1 MTTMR
6 TILTLIHKDFS
17 LFIRDKA
24 SVSLTFLV
32 PVALI
37 YVFGQV
43 FGINR
48 KDTGP
53 SGIPLAV
60 VNASANP
67 AADRLLVAL
76 RAESAFKVETA
87 FKNPDGTTRPLTE
100 DDLRPLMK
108 QNVFRFALVIPADL
122 IAAQR
127 FGLRLKILS
136 NPRND
141 IETQTVNGILQK
153 VIFSNVPEL
162 LGQSLQSRARDLLG
176 QPKLQ
181 DFNTRL
187 AHTVADT
194 FGGDATAIERDIA
207 DGNFG
212 LRRLDLPHGATPAAA
227 AAVGSSAPAASAAR
241 SDVFAQIVKI
251 ETEQVVGQ
259 DVKAPA
265 ATRVVGGWAMMFL
278 LFALSGSA
286 TSVFEEKK
294 AGLYQRLLS
303 APVQRSQ
310 ILLSKFCW
318 GVLIGLVQ
326 LVTLFLAGQA
336 MFGINIIGH
345 LPTLTVL
352 CVAAAAACTAFGML
366 LAAIAP
372 TPQAA
377 SGLATFLILMMSA
390 VGGAWF
396 PISFMPDFIQTIAK
410 FTIVYWSM
418 EGFAQVLWA
427 GSSLRELLPTVGIL
441 TGIAV
446 GVMALA
452 VWRFNRG
459 SLFS

>member
-1 MTTMR
+1 MR

-24 SVSLTFLV
+24 SVSLTFIV

-37 YVFGQV
+37 FVFGQV

-53 SGIPLAV
+53 SGIPFAV
-60 VNASANP
+60 VNASGNP
-67 AADRLLVAL
+67 AAGQLLAAL
-76 RAESAFKVETA
+76 RAESAFKVVTE
-87 FKNPDGTTRPLTE
+87 FKNPDGTARPLTE

-108 QNVFRFALVIPADL
+108 QNAFRFALVIPADL
-122 IAAQR
+122 IAEKSI
-127 FGLRLKILS
+127 GLRLRILS

-162 LGQSLQSRARDLLG
+162 LGQSLQSRARDLVG
-176 QPKLQ
+176 QPQLK
-181 DFNTRL
+181 DFNARI
-187 AHTVADT
+187 ARSVADT
-194 FGGDATAIERDIA
+194 FGGDAAAIERDIA

-212 LRRLDLPHGATPAAA
+212 LRRLDQVDVAQPTGA
-227 AAVGSSAPAASAAR
+227 APTSPASATAR
-241 SDVFAQIVKI
+241 QDVFSQLVKI

-294 AGLYQRLLS
+294 AGLYQRLLA
-303 APVQRSQ
+303 APVRRSQ

-326 LVTLFLAGQA
+326 LVTLFLAGQL
-336 MFGINIIGH
+336 MFGINITGH
-345 LPTLTVL
+345 LPALAIL

-427 GSSLRELLPTVGIL
+427 GGSLTDLLPILGIL
-441 TGIAV
+441 TGIAA
-446 GVMALA
+446 GVMAVA

-459 SLFS
+459 SLFT

>member
-1 MTTMR
+1 MR

-24 SVSLTFLV
+24 SVSLTFIV

-37 YVFGQV
+37 FVFGQV

-53 SGIPLAV
+53 SGIPIAV

-67 AADRLLVAL
+67 AAGQLLDAM
-76 RAESAFKVETA
+76 RAESAFKVVTE

-108 QNVFRFALVIPADL
+108 QNAFRFALVIPADL
-122 IAAQR
+122 IAERR
-127 FGLRLKILS
+127 FGLRLRILS

-162 LGQSLQSRARDLLG
+162 LGQSLQSRARDLVG
-176 QPKLQ
+176 SPKLQ
-181 DFNTRL
+181 DFNTRV
-187 AHTVADT
+187 ARTVADT
-194 FGGDATAIERDIA
+194 FGGDPAAIERDIA

-212 LRRLDLPHGATPAAA
+212 LRRLDQLDAAQPAGAATGSTAAA
-227 AAVGSSAPAASAAR
+227 ASR
-241 SDVFAQIVKI
+241 QDVFSQIVKI

-286 TSVFEEKK
+286 TSVFDEKK
-294 AGLYQRLLS
+294 AGLYQRLLA
-303 APVQRSQ
+303 APVRRSQ

-326 LVTLFLAGQA
+326 LVTLFLAGQL
-336 MFGINIIGH
+336 MFGINITGH
-345 LPTLTVL
+345 LPTLAVL

-427 GSSLRELLPTVGIL
+427 GSSLVDLLPILGIL
-441 TGIAV
+441 TGIAA

-459 SLFS
+459 TMFG

>member
-1 MTTMR
+1 MR

-24 SVSLTFLV
+24 SVSLTFIV

-37 YVFGQV
+37 FVFGQV

-53 SGIPLAV
+53 SGIPFAV

-67 AADRLLVAL
+67 AAGQLLAAL
-76 RAESAFKVETA
+76 RAESAFKVVTE
-87 FKNPDGTTRPLTE
+87 FKNSDGTARPLTE

-108 QNVFRFALVIPADL
+108 QNAFRFALVIPADL
-122 IAAQR
+122 IAEKR
-127 FGLRLKILS
+127 LGLRLRILS

-153 VIFSNVPEL
+153 VIFSHVPEL
-162 LGQSLQSRARDLLG
+162 LGQSLQSRARDLVG
-176 QPKLQ
+176 QPQLQ
-181 DFNTRL
+181 DFNARI
-187 AHTVADT
+187 ARSVADT
-194 FGGDATAIERDIA
+194 FGGDAAAIERDIA

-212 LRRLDLPHGATPAAA
+212 LRRLDQVDEAKPADA
-227 AAVGSSAPAASAAR
+227 APASPASATAR
-241 SDVFAQIVKI
+241 QDVFSQLVKI

-294 AGLYQRLLS
+294 AGLYQRLLA
-303 APVQRSQ
+303 APVRRSQ

-326 LVTLFLAGQA
+326 LVTLFLAGQL

-345 LPTLTVL
+345 LPTLAIL

-427 GSSLRELLPTVGIL
+427 GGSLTDLLPILGIL
-441 TGIAV
+441 TGIAA
-446 GVMALA
+446 GVMAVA

-459 SLFS
+459 SLFT

>member
-1 MTTMR
+1 MR
-6 TILTLIHKDFS
+6 TILILIRKDFS

-24 SVSLTFLV
+24 SVSLTFIV
-32 PVALI
+32 PIALI
-37 YVFGQV
+37 YIFGQV

-53 SGIPLAV
+53 SGIPFAV
-60 VNASANP
+60 VNASDNS
-67 AADRLLVAL
+67 AAVRLVDAL
-76 RAESAFKVETA
+76 KAESAFRVVTEFTR
-87 FKNPDGTTRPLTE
+87 PDDSRRPLTE

-108 QNVFRFALVIPADL
+108 ENKFRFALVIPPDL
-122 IAAQR
+122 IAEKR
-127 FGLRLKILS
+127 LGLRLKILS

-162 LGQSLQSRARDLLG
+162 LGQSLQSSARDLLG
-176 QPKLQ
+176 QPGLKN
-181 DFNTRL
+181 FNSRIARAVT
-187 AHTVADT
+187 DS
-194 FGGDATAIERDIA
+194 FGGDPAVIERDLA

-212 LRRLDLPHGATPAAA
+212 LRRLDTLDEAQPAAGAAA
-227 AAVGSSAPAASAAR
+227 APAPASTPR
-241 SDVFAQIVKI
+241 QDYFSQIVKI

-286 TSVFEEKK
+286 TSVFDEKK
-294 AGLYQRLLS
+294 AGLYLRLL
-303 APVQRSQ
+303 AVPVRRSD
-310 ILLSKFCW
+310 ILISKFCW
-318 GVLIGLVQ
+318 GVMIGLVQ
-326 LVTLFLAGQA
+326 LVTLYLAGQF
-336 MFGINIIGH
+336 MFGINILGH
-345 LPTLTVL
+345 LPNLLVL
-352 CVAAAAACTAFGML
+352 CLAAAAACTAFGML
-366 LAAIAP
+366 LSAIAP

-427 GSSLRELLPTVGIL
+427 GDSFVEILPTVGIL
-441 TGIAV
+441 TGIAA
-446 GVMALA
+446 GVMAVA
-452 VWRFNRG
+452 IWRFNKGRM
-459 SLFS
+459 FE

>member
-1 MTTMR
+1 MR

-24 SVSLTFLV
+24 SVSLTFIV

-53 SGIPLAV
+53 SGIPFAV
-60 VNASANP
+60 VNASGNP
-67 AADRLLVAL
+67 AAGQLLAAL
-76 RAESAFKVETA
+76 RAESAFKVVTE
-87 FKNPDGTTRPLTE
+87 FKNSDGTARPLTE

-108 QNVFRFALVIPADL
+108 QNAFRFALVIPADL
-122 IAAQR
+122 IAEKR
-127 FGLRLKILS
+127 LGLRLRILS

-153 VIFSNVPEL
+153 VIFSHVPEL
-162 LGQSLQSRARDLLG
+162 LGQSLQSRARDLVG
-176 QPKLQ
+176 QPQLQ
-181 DFNTRL
+181 DFNARI
-187 AHTVADT
+187 ARSVADT
-194 FGGDATAIERDIA
+194 FGGDAAAIERDIA

-212 LRRLDLPHGATPAAA
+212 LRRLDQVDEAKPADA
-227 AAVGSSAPAASAAR
+227 APASPASATAR
-241 SDVFAQIVKI
+241 QDVFSQLVKI

-294 AGLYQRLLS
+294 AGLYQRLLA
-303 APVQRSQ
+303 APVRRSQ

-326 LVTLFLAGQA
+326 LVTLFLAGQL

-345 LPTLTVL
+345 LPTLAIL

-427 GSSLRELLPTVGIL
+427 GGSLTDLLPILGIL
-441 TGIAV
+441 TGIAA
-446 GVMALA
+446 GVMAVA

-459 SLFS
+459 SLFT

>member
-1 MTTMR
+1 MR

-24 SVSLTFLV
+24 SVSLTFIV

-37 YVFGQV
+37 FVFGQV

-53 SGIPLAV
+53 SGIPIAV

-67 AADRLLVAL
+67 AAGQLLAAL
-76 RAESAFKVETA
+76 RAESAFKVVTE
-87 FKNPDGTTRPLTE
+87 FKNPDSTTRPLTE

-108 QNVFRFALVIPADL
+108 QNAFRFALVIPVDL
-122 IAAQR
+122 IAEQR
-127 FGLRLKILS
+127 FGLRLRILS

-153 VIFSNVPEL
+153 VIFSSVPEL
-162 LGQSLQSRARDLLG
+162 LGLSLQSRARDLVG
-176 QPKLQ
+176 SPKLQ
-181 DFNTRL
+181 DFNARV
-187 AHTVADT
+187 ARTVADT
-194 FGGDATAIERDIA
+194 FGGDPAAIERDIA
-207 DGNFG
+207 AGDFG
-212 LRRLDLPHGATPAAA
+212 LRRLDQPDAAQPAGPATEDSAAA
-227 AAVGSSAPAASAAR
+227 R
-241 SDVFAQIVKI
+241 QDVFSQIVKI

-294 AGLYQRLLS
+294 AGLYQRLLA
-303 APVQRSQ
+303 APVRRSQ
-310 ILLSKFCW
+310 ILLGKFCW
-318 GVLIGLVQ
+318 GVLVGLVQ
-326 LVTLFLAGQA
+326 LVTLFLAGQL
-336 MFGINIIGH
+336 MFGINITGH
-345 LPTLTVL
+345 LPTLAVL

-372 TPQAA
+372 TAQAA

-396 PISFMPDFIQTIAK
+396 PISFMPEFIQTIAK

-427 GSSLRELLPTVGIL
+427 GSSLVDLLPILGIL
-441 TGIAV
+441 TGIAA

-459 SLFS
+459 TMFG